1 VPERFS
7 RLTSRF
13 SAVNSPDIITPKG
26 SGDAVS
32 AHAIAEHAQHLALF
46 GASVNAALSAIKIL
60 TGAFG
65 HSYALIADGMESGLD
80 VASSLVIWGGLRYAA
95 KSPDADHPY
104 GHGKAEPISAL
115 LVSSFLT
122 GAALVLAGLSVR
134 EILSPHRALPSWIT
148 LAVLVVVIVVKES
161 LFRRVYAVGTK
172 IASAAVR
179 TDAWHHRADAITSV
193 AAFTGILIAR
203 VGGPACAS
211 ADAWA
216 ALFACAIIG
225 FNGYR
230 LMLPAIAEIM
240 DTAPDPEIERR
251 VRDAAA
257 GVAGV
262 AAVEKCRVRK
272 MGLDFYVDLH
282 VGVDGLLTVAAGHQI
297 AHEVK
302 DAVRAAEHRVADVL
316 VHVEPENV
324 SPYPGLDPRP

>member
-1 VPERFS
+1 VASPA
-7 RLTSRF
+7 LTTPAAPGTAA
-13 SAVNSPDIITPKG
+13 SASH
-26 SGDAVS
+26 AV
-32 AHAIAEHAQHLALF
+32 AAQAQHLALV
-46 GASVNAALSAIKIL
+46 GASANTALAVVKIF
-60 TGAFG
+60 TGVLG

-115 LVSSFLT
+115 LVSSVLT
-122 GAALVLAGLSVR
+122 GAAAVLAGLSVR
-134 EILSPHRALPSWIT
+134 EILTPHRTMPAAVT
-148 LAVLVVVIVVKES
+148 LGVLLAVIVVKEV
-161 LFRRVYAVGTK
+161 LYRRVRAVGRK
-172 IASAAVR
+172 LASSAVR

-203 VGGPACAS
+203 LGGPS
-211 ADAWA
+211 WIRADAWA
-216 ALFACAIIG
+216 ALLACGIIG

-240 DTAPDPEIERR
+240 DSAPDPEIERH
-251 VRDAAA
+251 VRDAAGA
-257 GVAGV
+257 VTGV

-282 VGVDGLLTVAAGHQI
+282 IGVDGLLTVAAGHQI

-302 DAVRAAEHRVADVL
+302 DAVRLSEHRIADVL
-316 VHVEPENV
+316 VHVEPENIR
-324 SPYPGLDPRP
+324 L

>member
-1 VPERFS
+1 VNAIS
-7 RLTSRF
+7 TSDGPK
-13 SAVNSPDIITPKG
+13 AVTP
-26 SGDAVS
+26 
-32 AHAIAEHAQHLALF
+32 AHIVAADAQHLALF
-46 GASVNAALSAIKIL
+46 GASVNAALSAIKIG
-60 TGAFG
+60 TGFAG

-80 VASSLVIWGGLRYAA
+80 VASSLVIWGGLRYAV

-115 LVSSFLT
+115 LVSSVLT

-134 EILSPHRALPSWIT
+134 EIFSPHRAPPAWIT
-148 LAVLVVVIVVKES
+148 LVVLVFVIAVKEA
-161 LFRRVYAVGTK
+161 LFRRVRAVGKK
-172 IASAAVR
+172 IASSAVR

-203 VGGPACAS
+203 TGGPACAS

-216 ALFACAIIG
+216 ALLACGIIG

-240 DTAPDPEIERR
+240 DSAPDPEIERR
-251 VRDAAA
+251 VRDAAVT
-257 GVAGV
+257 VAGV
-262 AAVEKCRVRK
+262 ATVEKCRVRK

-302 DAVRAAEHRVADVL
+302 DAVRAAESGVADVL
-316 VHVEPENV
+316 VHVEPEIV
-324 SPYPGLDPRP
+324 LPYQGRAPG